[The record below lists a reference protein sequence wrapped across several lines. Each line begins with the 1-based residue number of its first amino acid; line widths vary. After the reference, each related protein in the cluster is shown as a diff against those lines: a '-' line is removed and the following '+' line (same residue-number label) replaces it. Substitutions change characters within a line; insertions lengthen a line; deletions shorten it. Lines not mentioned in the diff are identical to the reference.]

1 MTREQVLSFICSG
14 YNILENGR
22 PIFVLDTQAYLEELD
37 EEDSG
42 VFLLEDLLTW
52 NQNELD
58 MIEAQK
64 YYDEAGE
71 YGMKLFLRNVSIR
84 TGIWEGYEDFLVR
97 EFPETAARELQDA
110 RELAGRIVKMTKDQF
125 RDWVA
130 ANGVNLI
137 VSDLFVLD
145 EGSILTGSVESAK
158 ALDGVLG
165 DGLEDLVECH
175 VPPQDVITL
184 SDHAVYWVDPVVR
197 KNTI

>member
-1 MTREQVLSFICSG
+1 M
-14 YNILENGR
+14 ENGR
-22 PIFVLDTQAYLEELD
+22 PIFVVDTLAYLQELD
-37 EEDSG
+37 EEETG
-42 VFLLEDLLTW
+42 VFVLEDLLTW

-58 MIEAQK
+58 MIDGQK

-71 YGMKLFLRNVSIR
+71 YGMKLFLRNVAIR

-97 EFPETAARELQDA
+97 EFPETAARELQEA
-110 RELAGRIVKMTKDQF
+110 RDLAERIVKMTKDQF

-130 ANGVNLI
+130 ANDVNLI

-145 EGSILTGSVESAK
+145 EGSILTGSVETAK

-165 DGLEDLVECH
+165 DGLEDLIECH

-184 SDHAVYWVDPVVR
+184 SDHAFYWVDPVVR
-197 KNTI
+197 KA

>member
-1 MTREQVLSFICSG
+1 MTREQVLDYICLG

-22 PIFVLDTQAYLEELD
+22 PIFVLDTLAYLQEID

-42 VFLLEDLLTW
+42 VFVLEDLLTW

-58 MIEAQK
+58 MIDGQK
-64 YYDEAGE
+64 YYEEVGE
-71 YGMKLFLRNVSIR
+71 YGMKLFLRNVAIR

-97 EFPETAARELQDA
+97 EFTETAARELQEA
-110 RELAGRIVKMTKDQF
+110 RDLADRIVKMTKEEF
-125 RDWVA
+125 RDWVD

-145 EGSILTGSVESAK
+145 EGTILTGSVETAK

-175 VPPQDVITL
+175 VPPKDVITL
-184 SDHAVYWVDPVVR
+184 SDHAFYWVDPVV
-197 KNTI
+197 KA